1 MPGMANALRATW
13 RFSTSDEILFGCG
26 TAERIGVEARH
37 RNLSRALIVADPN
50 MVKAG
55 LVDVVRQSLNE
66 SQVEGHVFE
75 GGVPEPGTTTVNAAA
90 EAARA
95 VRPDCIIGLGGGSN
109 MDVAKVAAAVYTH
122 GGSAADYFGE
132 NKVPGPTVPVI
143 AVPTTAGTGS
153 EVTAVAVIEDEAR
166 HLKLAVAS
174 SYLRPRLAVVDP
186 LLTLT
191 CPPNVTAE
199 SGMDALVHAVEAYTV
214 IGYDAMD
221 VPPDARPQFTGR
233 QPITDALAEQ
243 AIRLIGRNL
252 RLAVYQPKNIAVREG
267 MHLAA
272 LLAGM
277 AFSSAG
283 LGAAHALQ
291 YPVGAVTHTS
301 HGLGTGLLLPYV
313 VEYLLPAV
321 PEAFARIASWL
332 GEDVDG
338 MSVAE
343 AGALC
348 VEVIQ
353 RLKHDVGLPA
363 RLRDIGVRDEHI
375 RPMADQAATYQ
386 RLLRMSPRPLDVAA
400 LEGILRRA
408 W

>member
-1 MPGMANALRATW
+1 MANEMRATW

-26 TAERIGVEARH
+26 AVERIGIEARH
-37 RNLSRALIVADPN
+37 RNFGRALIVADPN

-55 LVDVVRQSLNE
+55 LVDVVRRSLSASDVE
-66 SQVEGHVFE
+66 SQVFE
-75 GGVPEPGTTTVNAAA
+75 GGVPEPGTATVNAAA

-95 VRPDCIIGLGGGSN
+95 VQPDFIVGLGGGSN
-109 MDVAKVAAAVYTH
+109 MDVAKVASAVYIH
-122 GGSAADYFGE
+122 GGDAADYFGE
-132 NKVPGPTVPVI
+132 NRVPGPTVPIV

-174 SYLRPRLAVVDP
+174 PFLRPRLAIVDP
-186 LLTLT
+186 LLTLS
-191 CPPNVTAE
+191 CPAKVTAE

-214 IGYDAMD
+214 IGYDALD
-221 VPPDARPQFTGR
+221 VLPDSRPQFTGR

-243 AIRLIGRNL
+243 AIRLVGRHL
-252 RLAVYQPKNIAVREG
+252 RAAVYQPINIEAREG

-283 LGAAHALQ
+283 LGAVHALQ

-313 VEYLLPAV
+313 VEYLLPAAQ
-321 PEAFARIASWL
+321 ERFAQIAAWL
-332 GEDVDG
+332 GEDTRG
-338 MSVAE
+338 MSA
-343 AGALC
+343 ADASRRC
-348 VEVIQ
+348 VEAIQ
-353 RLKHDVGLPA
+353 RLKQDVGVPMH
-363 RLRDIGVRDEHI
+363 LRDIGVREEHI
-375 RPMADQAATYQ
+375 RPMAEKALTYQ
-386 RLLRMSPRPLDVAA
+386 RLLRMSPRPLDVGM
-400 LEGILRRA
+400 LERILRCA